1 MPLIRQID
9 ETLQSL
15 LQRKRLR
22 MADIAVVENQCV
34 KLIAFQ
40 EASNLSEELAAAHG
54 SQIESFFHGKRF

>member
-15 LQRKRLR
+15 LQGKRLR

-40 EASNLSEELAAAHG
+40 EASNLSEE
-54 SQIESFFHGKRF
+54 